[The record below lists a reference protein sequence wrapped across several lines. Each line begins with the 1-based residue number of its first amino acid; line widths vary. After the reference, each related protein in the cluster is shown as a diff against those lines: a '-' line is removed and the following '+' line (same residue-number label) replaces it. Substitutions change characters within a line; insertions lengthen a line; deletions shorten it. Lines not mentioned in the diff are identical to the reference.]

1 MMSDVSRNLVKK
13 VNVAFQVLFLL
24 LLPTTH
30 RLEVVSEQI
39 HQFQSFAQI
48 ELSTKEKHISQVCC
62 GQWAVVSQVSRIT
75 WGMIG
80 KSNEEQ

>member
-13 VNVAFQVLFLL
+13 ENVAFQGLFLF
-24 LLPTTH
+24 TAAFH
-30 RLEVVSEQI
+30 RVEVVSEQI

-48 ELSTKEKHISQVCC
+48 ELSAKEKNISLVPY
-62 GQWAVVSQVSRIT
+62 GRWAVVSHVFRNT
-75 WGMIG
+75 RRKIG